1 LFGEEGVV
9 TTTGLGLSAERVAQ
23 TLKELGFTHVVWL
36 PDSEAN
42 FMYQTLSA
50 DPDLELVQVCRE
62 AETMAI
68 AVGLMIGGKQPVC
81 LIQNTGFME
90 SGDSLRGL
98 VLDLNIPML
107 IMVGYRGWRGGES
120 MTDSAGVYLEPIL
133 QAWGMSYYLVES
145 DDDVDRLAQ
154 AWKQARETA
163 RPVAVLIGREYE
175 R

>member
-1 LFGEEGVV
+1 V

-23 TLKELGFTHVVWL
+23 AIKEEGFTHVVWL

-42 FMYQTLSA
+42 FMYEVLSS

-68 AVGLMIGGKQPVC
+68 AVGLMVGGKQPVC
-81 LIQNTGFME
+81 LIQNTGLME

-98 VLDLNIPML
+98 VLDLNIPLL
-107 IMVGYRGWRGGES
+107 IMVGYRGWRGGAP
-120 MTDSAGVYLEPIL
+120 MTDSAGIYLEPIL
-133 QAWGMSYYLVES
+133 NAWGVKYHVIES
-145 DDDVDRLAQ
+145 DADVHWIGDAWREAQ
-154 AWKQARETA
+154 ASS

-175 R
+175 

>member
-1 LFGEEGVV
+1 M
-9 TTTGLGLSAERVAQ
+9 TTTGLGLSAERVAAKI
-23 TLKELGFTHVVWL
+23 KELGFTHVVWL

-50 DPDLELVQVCRE
+50 DPDLGLVQVCRE

-98 VLDLNIPML
+98 VLDIKIPLL
-107 IMVGYRGWRGGES
+107 ILIGYRGWRGGAP
-120 MTDSAGVYLEPIL
+120 MTDSAGIYLEPIL
-133 QAWGMSYYLVES
+133 KAWGINYHIIES
-145 DDDVDRLAQ
+145 DDDVGRIAEAWQEAQ
-154 AWKQARETA
+154 ATSQ
-163 RPVAVLIGREYE
+163 PVAVLIGREYE
-175 R
+175 

>member
-1 LFGEEGVV
+1 M

-23 TLKELGFTHVVWL
+23 QLKQLGFTHVVWL

-50 DPDLELVQVCRE
+50 DPDLQLVQVCRE

-81 LIQNTGFME
+81 LIQNTGLME

-98 VLDLNIPML
+98 VLDLKIPML
-107 IMVGYRGWRGGES
+107 IMVGYRGWRGGAA

-133 QAWGMSYYLVES
+133 KAWGVNYYLIES
-145 DDDVDRLAQ
+145 DDDLQRVAE
-154 AWKQARETA
+154 AWKEAQEAS

-175 R
+175 

>member
-1 LFGEEGVV
+1 MV

-23 TLKELGFTHVVWL
+23 AIKEEGFTHVVWL

-42 FMYQTLSA
+42 FMYEVLSS

-68 AVGLMIGGKQPVC
+68 AVGLMVGGKQPVC
-81 LIQNTGFME
+81 LIQNTGLME

-107 IMVGYRGWRGGES
+107 IMVGYRGWRGGAP
-120 MTDSAGVYLEPIL
+120 MTDSAGIYLEPIL
-133 QAWGMSYYLVES
+133 KAWGVKYHVIES
-145 DDDVDRLAQ
+145 DADVHRIGDAWRQAQ
-154 AWKQARETA
+154 ETS

-175 R
+175 

>member
-1 LFGEEGVV
+1 LA
-9 TTTGLGLSAERVAQ
+9 TTGLGLSAERVAQ
-23 TLKELGFTHVVWL
+23 ALKELGFTHVVWL

-50 DPDLELVQVCRE
+50 DPGLELVQVCRE
-62 AETMAI
+62 AETMAV
-68 AVGLMIGGKQPVC
+68 AVGLMVGGKQPVC

-107 IMVGYRGWRGGES
+107 IIVGYRGWRGGEPMS
-120 MTDSAGVYLEPIL
+120 DSAGAYLEPL
-133 QAWGMSYYLVES
+133 LDAWGVRHYLVES
-145 DDDVDRLAQ
+145 DDDVDRVAQ
-154 AWKQARETA
+154 AWKEAQETV